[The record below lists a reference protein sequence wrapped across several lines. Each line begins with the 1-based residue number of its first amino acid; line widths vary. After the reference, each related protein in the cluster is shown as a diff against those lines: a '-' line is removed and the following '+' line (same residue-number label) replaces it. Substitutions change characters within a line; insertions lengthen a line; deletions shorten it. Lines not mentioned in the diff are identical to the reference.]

1 MQLTRWACP
10 KLVTNRINVVSHRDR
25 WTRIPV
31 AINRL
36 IVHLQNEVPWIERLR
51 AVGMH
56 AQVGNGLI
64 GEEIW
69 LACQQL

>member
-10 KLVTNRINVVSHRDR
+10 KLVTNGINVMSHRDR
-25 WTRIPV
+25 WTRISV

-36 IVHLQNEVPWIERLR
+36 IVHLQNELARIERLR
-51 AVGMH
+51 PIGVH
-56 AQVGNGLI
+56 AQVRDGLI

-69 LACQQL
+69 LAFKHL